1 MISNFRTTESATPPD
16 GRTVEQADVAIVAI
30 CLLLFVDVPLPVVGN
45 SSRLLA
51 VLIFPL
57 LLFGRGGIRTP
68 FCAIMFLLLPLYILI
83 PIIFVPDVGTFEAGK
98 VLILQFL
105 SLAGMV
111 LIARAIAS
119 DCQRRKL
126 TDMLVLFAVVSAAV
140 ATLQRF
146 GVLGPMARDRWGF
159 STTASGELRG
169 AGFLADPNFFA
180 ILLASV
186 VPLIVGWRFTA
197 LRAPALAVVALGLY
211 STNSR
216 AGILLA
222 VAALAFSL
230 VTRASTASTGTKIK
244 GRKPV
249 IAVAICLLALF
260 AFNVGGQR
268 DRAVQALLIEA
279 GIQNDLRT
287 EHAVDAFVAR
297 ERRQLLQSWI
307 DLAKDHFPGG
317 VGMFTQT
324 EVAKAAHNTFVTLL
338 GQGGIIGLAI
348 VLTILA
354 CLVCFVRRRSEPYAI
369 MGVVIVLGGMTLSY
383 PGMVFLLL
391 PMGLADGILAAR
403 LGTRARPGLEPPP
416 SQPQRGGAPAT
427 KQAGHLPD
435 GSTPQIP
442 FTIEGRT

>member
-1 MISNFRTTESATPPD
+1 VISRGTAESVAVRD
-16 GRTVEQADVAIVAI
+16 GRPVEQSSVVIVAVVAI
-30 CLLLFVDVPLPVVGN
+30 CALLFVDVSLPVIGN

-57 LLFGRGGIRTP
+57 LLFGQGGVRTP
-68 FCAIMFLLLPLYILI
+68 FCAIMFVLLPLYILV
-83 PIIFVPDVGTFEAGK
+83 PVIFLPDVGTFEAGK

-111 LIARAIAS
+111 LLARAIAS
-119 DCQRRKL
+119 DYQRRKL
-126 TDMLVLFAVVSAAV
+126 TDMLVLFAIGSATV

-146 GVLGPMARDRWGF
+146 GVVGPVGRDRWGF

-169 AGFLADPNFFA
+169 AGLLADPNFFA

-186 VPLIVGWRFTA
+186 VPLIVSWRFTW
-197 LRAPALAVVALGLY
+197 LRAPALVVVAVGLY
-211 STNSR
+211 ATNSR
-216 AGILLA
+216 AGIFLA

-230 VTRASTASTGTKIK
+230 VTRASPFGFGNKTK

-249 IAVAICLLALF
+249 VAVAICLLALF
-260 AFNVGGQR
+260 VFNVGGQR

-307 DLAKDHFPGG
+307 DLAMDHFPGG

-324 EVAKAAHNTFVTLL
+324 EVAKAAHNTFVTLF

-348 VLTILA
+348 VLTIVA
-354 CLVCFVRRRSEPYAI
+354 CLFCFIRRRTEPYAI
-369 MGVVIVLGGMTLSY
+369 MGAVIVLGGLTLSY

-403 LGTRARPGLEPPP
+403 LGTRRRPEPE
-416 SQPQRGGAPAT
+416 SQPTATQRDGPANP
-427 KQAGHLPD
+427 HL
-435 GSTPQIP
+435 SQ
-442 FTIEGRT
+442 RR